1 MYKLY
6 VTELVKTLF
15 KSKDL
20 SKFGKTIE
28 MRLQFL
34 PNKLPYLL
42 VLVFLMGTACKKE
55 EVLEE
60 VQVQVTETTNQDTD
74 DTAISLEGELQ
85 ISDFVWEGLN
95 QYYYWQEEVPNLADS
110 KTSDEKAYAQFIS
123 DNSDP
128 DTFFDS
134 LLHENDRFSWIQ
146 DDYEEL
152 ENLLQGIYATNGVE
166 FGLTLA
172 CSNCDEVV
180 GYVKYILEGSDA
192 VGKNI
197 QRGDFFSGVNGI
209 TLTRNNYRELLF
221 GDALT
226 YTLNMAEVQNGAIVT
241 NGIEVNLTKEE
252 NFETNPIQVSRTI
265 QTSAGKVGYI
275 MYNQFVGEKSP
286 ELNQVFGDLKSQG
299 IAELILDLRYNGGGS
314 VRNCIE
320 LASMI
325 TGQFDNEIFS
335 KEQWNSK
342 LEAFLIERYGAESL
356 TDRFV
361 NRLAEND
368 EAINSLNLN
377 RVVII
382 ATSESASASE
392 LLINSLSPYIDVIH
406 LGEQTVGKNVGS
418 ITVYDYIDNEGTK
431 NPDHKYA
438 MQPIVLKIANREDY
452 ADYANGL
459 EPDNPIEED
468 ITNLGILGN
477 TEEPLLATAINVLTD
492 TGKRLIAKP
501 AHSRDLLIKDPLLLK
516 IKGMHLDKALFSN
529 QGKR

>member
-20 SKFGKTIE
+20 SKFGKIIV

-42 VLVFLMGTACKKE
+42 ILVFLVGTACKKE

-152 ENLLQGIYATNGVE
+152 ENLLQGIYASNGVE

-221 GDALT
+221 
-226 YTLNMAEVQNGAIVT
+226 
-241 NGIEVNLTKEE
+241 
-252 NFETNPIQVSRTI
+252 
-265 QTSAGKVGYI
+265 
-275 MYNQFVGEKSP
+275 
-286 ELNQVFGDLKSQG
+286 
-299 IAELILDLRYNGGGS
+299 
-314 VRNCIE
+314 
-320 LASMI
+320 
-325 TGQFDNEIFS
+325 
-335 KEQWNSK
+335 
-342 LEAFLIERYGAESL
+342 
-356 TDRFV
+356 
-361 NRLAEND
+361 
-368 EAINSLNLN
+368 
-377 RVVII
+377 
-382 ATSESASASE
+382 
-392 LLINSLSPYIDVIH
+392 
-406 LGEQTVGKNVGS
+406 
-418 ITVYDYIDNEGTK
+418 
-431 NPDHKYA
+431 
-438 MQPIVLKIANREDY
+438 
-452 ADYANGL
+452 
-459 EPDNPIEED
+459 
-468 ITNLGILGN
+468 
-477 TEEPLLATAINVLTD
+477 
-492 TGKRLIAKP
+492 
-501 AHSRDLLIKDPLLLK
+501 
-516 IKGMHLDKALFSN
+516 
-529 QGKR
+529 

>member
-1 MYKLY
+1 M
-6 VTELVKTLF
+6 
-15 KSKDL
+15 
-20 SKFGKTIE
+20 
-28 MRLQFL
+28 MLQFL
-34 PNKLPYLL
+34 PNKLSLL
-42 VLVFLMGTACKKE
+42 LIVLFLFGTACKKE

-60 VQVQVTETTNQDTD
+60 VQVTETTNQDTD

-95 QYYYWQEEVPNLADS
+95 TYYYWQEDVPNLADS

-123 DNSDP
+123 ENTEP
-128 DTFFDS
+128 EAFFQS

-192 VGKNI
+192 DGKNI

-209 TLTRNNYRELLF
+209 TLTRNNYRELLLS
-221 GDALT
+221 DELT
-226 YTLNMAEVQNGAIVT
+226 YTLNMANVEGGAIVT
-241 NGIEVNLTKEE
+241 NGVDVELTKEE
-252 NFETNPIQVSRTI
+252 NFETNPVQVYKTI
-265 QTSAGKVGYI
+265 ETSVGKMGYI

-299 IAELILDLRYNGGGS
+299 ITELILDLRYNGGGS

-325 TGQFDNEIFS
+325 TGQFNNEVFS

-342 LEAFLIERYGAESL
+342 LEAFLIERYGEESL

-361 NRLAEND
+361 DKLAEND

-382 ATSESASASE
+382 ATSDSASASE
-392 LLINSLSPYIDVIH
+392 LLINSLSPYIEVTH
-406 LGEQTVGKNVGS
+406 VGEQTVGKNVGS
-418 ITVYDYIDNEGTK
+418 ITVYDYIDNDRTK

-438 MQPIVLKIANREDY
+438 MQPIVLKIANKEDY
-452 ADYANGL
+452 ADYADGL

-468 ITNLGILGN
+468 ITNMGILGN
-477 TEEPLLATAINVLTD
+477 PDEPLLASAINALTG
-492 TGKRLIAKP
+492 TGKRSIAKP
-501 AHSRDLLIKDPLLLK
+501 AHSRDLLIQDPLLLK
-516 IKGMHLDKALFSN
+516 IKGMHLDKSLFN
-529 QGKR
+529 DQGKR

>member
-1 MYKLY
+1 M
-6 VTELVKTLF
+6 
-15 KSKDL
+15 
-20 SKFGKTIE
+20 
-28 MRLQFL
+28 LQFL
-34 PNKLPYLL
+34 PNKLTYII
-42 VLVFLMGTACKKE
+42 VFAFLMGTACKNE
-55 EVLEE
+55 GVLEE
-60 VQVQVTETTNQDTD
+60 VQVIETINQDTD

-95 QYYYWQEEVPNLADS
+95 EYYYWQEEVPNLADS
-110 KTSDEKAYAQFIS
+110 KTSDEKTYAQFIN

-128 DTFFDS
+128 DAFFDS

-172 CSNCDEVV
+172 CSDCDEVV

-192 VGKNI
+192 DGKNI

-209 TLTRNNYRELLF
+209 TLTRNNYRDLLF
-221 GDALT
+221 GDALS
-226 YTLNMAEVQNGAIVT
+226 YTLNMAEVQIGAIVT
-241 NGIEVNLTKEE
+241 NGIDVNLTKEE

-265 QTSAGKVGYI
+265 QTSVGKIGYI
-275 MYNQFVGEKSP
+275 MYNQFVGDKSP

-314 VRNCIE
+314 VLNCIE

-342 LEAFLIERYGAESL
+342 LEAFLIERYGVESL

-392 LLINSLSPYIDVIH
+392 LLINSLSPYIGVIH
-406 LGEQTVGKNVGS
+406 VGEQTVGKNVGS
-418 ITVYDYIDNEGTK
+418 ITVYDYVDNNGTK

-438 MQPIVLKIANREDY
+438 MQPIVLKIANKEDY

-477 TEEPLLATAINVLTD
+477 IEEPLLLSAINALTG
-492 TGKRLIAKP
+492 TGKRIIEKS
-501 AHSRDLLIKDPLLLK
+501 AHSRDLLIKDPLLLR
-516 IKGMHLDKALFSN
+516 INGMHLDKFLFSN